1 MIREQTKYL
10 VDKAVYDECHH
21 IITEKPLFHSD
32 HEGYAVLLEE
42 VEEVEVELKAIK
54 EALQDTWEHIK
65 VDRPPYKEIEQL
77 KRRAKMLAAEA
88 VQVVAV
94 TDKFFVRKGEKNE

>member
-42 VEEVEVELKAIK
+42 VEEAKTELKYL
-54 EALQDTWEHIK
+54 EQDLQDAWASIK
-65 VDRPPYKEIEQL
+65 ADNPPYKEIEQL